1 MNRDVKEKL
10 QATDLPRDQ
19 EPRAM
24 GATALLNRDELRKNS
39 SFGML
44 EDECRFKYGNDRS
57 GNGKSYETPG
67 YTRLQNEQ
75 L

>member
-1 MNRDVKEKL
+1 
-10 QATDLPRDQ
+10 
-19 EPRAM
+19 M